1 MEEFQPTQQPEQNP
15 NTDVES
21 GRTQGERRSATQGVY
36 EGEERRKADQ
46 QLDNMAKGQQDG

>member
-1 MEEFQPTQQPEQNP
+1 MEELEPQENP
-15 NTDVES
+15 NTDVE
-21 GRTQGERRSATQGVY
+21 RPRHDGERRSPTQGVY

>member
-15 NTDVES
+15 NTDVER
-21 GRTQGERRSATQGVY
+21 GRREGERRSATQGVY
-36 EGEERRKADQ
+36 GGEERRKADQ